1 MRHASGNSRPSS
13 FWRVRCG
20 TLVID
25 CNPGGGMDHL
35 RALVVFLLAM
45 VASLPAFA
53 ATKNYNSRENAEN
66 ACEAERAGNSA
77 WRCPISGSSILLQRY
92 EGLYGFTTI
101 KATFTFEPDGNCSP
115 QDTAPDGQCI
125 PRCKSASHL
134 NADKTACVPDC
145 PLRQSKDSSGACVA
159 DTPPTAGSAVPSNA
173 DNGRPGELGSDNS
186 GVTSNQNLP
195 GGTGCVGG
203 WEFTYDGAVCTPP
216 DGSGN
221 YNCINYGSRYTGNT
235 CESEEITPP
244 AGSATQCLSPAVP
257 NGSSCSCP
265 AGYTAGS
272 ITVGTSTQL
281 TCAPSTGTG
290 TGTGGTGTGTGGT
303 GTGTG
308 GTGTGGTGTGTDNG
322 GGGTDPGTGGTGTG
336 GTGTGTGTDPGTG
349 SYNSVDCG
357 VPPICSGDAVQCG
370 ISLEAWRTHCK
381 LGEIH
386 QKGAYDALMDG
397 VTPGGSAADIAD
409 GKKAKD
415 GISWDVVE
423 EFEKNR
429 KTYLQ
434 FSSYCPGPMMVEL
447 MGGQSVTI
455 DPSVLCSFGK
465 FIKLIMHIMAYM
477 FVARII
483 HKTMV

>member
-1 MRHASGNSRPSS
+1 
-13 FWRVRCG
+13 
-20 TLVID
+20 
-25 CNPGGGMDHL
+25 MDHL
-35 RALVVFLLAM
+35 RALIVLVLVVFSTFAQ
-45 VASLPAFA
+45 ALPDQCGNGYYCVLEGRYTTGDA
-53 ATKNYNSRENAEN
+53 ARA
-66 ACEAERAGNSA
+66 ACGQSA
-77 WRCPISGSSILLQRY
+77 YDWTPWGTAKGKKFISSIPGY
-92 EGLYGFTTI
+92 PTYSGMAMCVEVSSCPAGEI
-101 KATFTFEPDGNCSP
+101 AN
-115 QDTAPDGQCI
+115 
-125 PRCKSASHL
+125 ASG
-134 NADKTACVPDC
+134 KCVPPPPKCKPTQKVDASTNKCVPEC
-145 PLRQSKDSSGACVA
+145 PLRQSKDASGACVA
-159 DTPPTAGSAVPSNA
+159 DTPPTAGSMVPSNA

-203 WEFTYDGAVCTPP
+203 WEFSYDGAVCTPP
-216 DGSGN
+216 DGTGN

-272 ITVGTSTQL
+272 ITVGTSTQV

-357 VPPICSGDAVQCG
+357 VSPICSGDAVQCG

-397 VTPGGSAADIAD
+397 AVPGGSAADIAA
-409 GKKAKD
+409 GNKALNKD
-415 GISWDVVE
+415 GLLDWDVLDS
-423 EFEKNR
+423 FQKHRQAYFN
-429 KTYLQ
+429 YA
-434 FSSYCPGPMMVEL
+434 SACPGLQTIQVFS
-447 MGGQSVTI
+447 QSITLDSGAVCEFGRFI
-455 DPSVLCSFGK
+455 RLILHLCAY
-465 FIKLIMHIMAYM
+465 LIVI
-477 FVARII
+477 RII
-483 HKTMV
+483 QRTMT

>member
-1 MRHASGNSRPSS
+1 M
-13 FWRVRCG
+13 G
-20 TLVID
+20 T
-25 CNPGGGMDHL
+25 CCATGGRMDHF

-45 VASLPAFA
+45 AASLPAFA
-53 ATKNYNSRENAEN
+53 ATKNYNSFTSAQN
-66 ACEAERAGNSA
+66 ACDAARGSDTSKTCGNDGPGRYVLRGYC
-77 WRCPISGSSILLQRY
+77 WNCTGPVLQ
-92 EGLYGFTTI
+92 
-101 KATFTFEPDGNCSP
+101 TFTYEADGSCSP

-216 DGSGN
+216 DGTGN

-244 AGSATQCLSPAVP
+244 AGSSTQCLSPAVP

-272 ITVGTSTQL
+272 ITVGTSTQV

-357 VPPICSGDAVQCG
+357 VPPICSGDVVECG

-386 QKGAYDALMDG
+386 QKGAYDALLDG
-397 VTPGGSAADIAD
+397 AVPGGDAAQLANATKALNKDGSKDWDVLKAFQDNRKEYVTYSSQCTPGIN
-409 GKKAKD
+409 
-415 GISWDVVE
+415 VPV
-423 EFEKNR
+423 F
-429 KTYLQ
+429 
-434 FSSYCPGPMMVEL
+434 FSSVYVNTDVIC
-447 MGGQSVTI
+447 Q
-455 DPSVLCSFGK
+455 FGRFVR
-465 FIKLIMHIMAYM
+465 FIVHLLAYF
-477 FVARII
+477 FVARLI
-483 HKTMV
+483 HRTMT